1 MFDVLYSHV
10 HVQYVVL
17 QSCVKVIA
25 SVCERAAGRSKGGG
39 VTQQQQQQIQ
49 RQQSLDQS
57 ATTAMVEE
65 TLRKDSVS
73 SVDPSLSLADPTD
86 FKFKPPDT
94 SIPSS
99 SSSSHPSLATTAT
112 PTAAGSTN
120 SLSFDSFEVNSAQR
134 EAEEQLELLMMEDE
148 MSDSLIGSVV
158 PAHTWT
164 SMQSALSNTSKRPS
178 LSGAVGGTSSSTKR
192 PSVSSA
198 AGSKPSQKH
207 SVHVSSVGASTE
219 SETNSVR
226 NSTGSSGPD
235 SSVSSGG
242 WSRRASGAAAAA
254 QGGRGA
260 ATTAGVGE
268 VRGLQLTVD
277 SKEKER
283 LEDIMAIAQ

>member
-1 MFDVLYSHV
+1 MWCTHVHV

-39 VTQQQQQQIQ
+39 VTQQQQQQQIQ

-99 SSSSHPSLATTAT
+99 SSSHPSLATAAT
-112 PTAAGSTN
+112 PTAAGSTS

-148 MSDSLIGSVV
+148 MSYSLIGSVV

-164 SMQSALSNTSKRPS
+164 STQSATSNTSKRPS
-178 LSGAVGGTSSSTKR
+178 LSGAAGGSVATSSSTKR
-192 PSVSSA
+192 PSVSSV

-207 SVHVSSVGASTE
+207 SVHVASVGASRE
-219 SETNSVR
+219 SETTSVR
-226 NSTGSSGPD
+226 NSTGSD

-242 WSRRASGAAAAA
+242 GSRRASGAAAA

-277 SKEKER
+277 SKEMER
-283 LEDIMAIAQ
+283 LEDVMAIAQ

>member
-1 MFDVLYSHV
+1 MWCTHVHV

-39 VTQQQQQQIQ
+39 VTQQQQQQQQIQ

-94 SIPSS
+94 S

-112 PTAAGSTN
+112 PTAAGSTS

-148 MSDSLIGSVV
+148 MSYSLIGSVV

-164 SMQSALSNTSKRPS
+164 STQSAPSNTSKRPS
-178 LSGAVGGTSSSTKR
+178 LSGAAGGSVATSSSTKR
-192 PSVSSA
+192 PSVSSVA
-198 AGSKPSQKH
+198 SSKPSQMH
-207 SVHVSSVGASTE
+207 SVHVASVGASRE
-219 SETNSVR
+219 SETTSVR
-226 NSTGSSGPD
+226 NSTGPD

-242 WSRRASGAAAAA
+242 GSRRASGAAAAAA

-283 LEDIMAIAQ
+283 LEDAMAIAQ